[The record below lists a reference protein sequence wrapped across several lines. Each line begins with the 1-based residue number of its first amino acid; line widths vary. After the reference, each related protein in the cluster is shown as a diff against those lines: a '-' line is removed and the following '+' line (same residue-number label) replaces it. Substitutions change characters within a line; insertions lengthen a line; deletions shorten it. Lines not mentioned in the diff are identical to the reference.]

1 MPKVVHSQ
9 PTASGL
15 GLRDR
20 KLRVYILRFIKLRG
34 SGFRFAKTRYLK
46 MFSAQQQA
54 SWRLELLLS

>member
-20 KLRVYILRFIKLRG
+20 KLRVYILRFIKLRDLALG
-34 SGFRFAKTRYLK
+34 LQKPGT
-46 MFSAQQQA
+46 
-54 SWRLELLLS
+54 